1 MSNAYRKIEPS
12 LQKKIYQNDEKLKCL
27 FNKET
32 IPIPINNFESN
43 ENNSL
48 QEQEIDEDNNQEIE
62 QDEEI
67 NNSNIPTEKYE
78 DSNQKESEQ
87 DLHNI
92 ITKIKKR
99 IKFKKDKEEKK
110 NNTIYFNQINNNSIN
125 NKTSNQKM
133 KKFKTNNVNDE
144 VFNRLYNN
152 KYNHF
157 KMNKRIN
164 YFNRIKENFANG
176 KNSNKK
182 KLKSAS
188 SVSKRNPNNLKNFLQ
203 NSEKWDEKRKN
214 KIEKMKKEKE
224 EKIEN
229 EFNYIPKIDENSVK
243 IAEKNNLRKKYPNTF
258 KRLAQQDEII
268 KEKKKNF
275 NRYVHP
281 YV

>member
-110 NNTIYFNQINNNSIN
+110 
-125 NKTSNQKM
+125 
-133 KKFKTNNVNDE
+133 
-144 VFNRLYNN
+144 
-152 KYNHF
+152 
-157 KMNKRIN
+157 
-164 YFNRIKENFANG
+164 
-176 KNSNKK
+176 
-182 KLKSAS
+182 KL
-188 SVSKRNPNNLKNFLQ
+188 V
-203 NSEKWDEKRKN
+203 
-214 KIEKMKKEKE
+214 
-224 EKIEN
+224 
-229 EFNYIPKIDENSVK
+229 
-243 IAEKNNLRKKYPNTF
+243 
-258 KRLAQQDEII
+258 
-268 KEKKKNF
+268 
-275 NRYVHP
+275 
-281 YV
+281 